1 MPNMKGLINS
11 QNHLM
16 LKSRAIFL
24 KYGPYLVAWFL
35 ILPFLYYL
43 YAIKPYVPGTD
54 ETYQIE
60 AAIRILNGFGN
71 TFSWTLDNDLSIS
84 NFSFQNAW
92 PIGYSSLLA
101 SLLYI
106 GLPLQNALKLLKISI
121 LLISIFTW
129 LRLSDYYIKNIW
141 FKIIFS
147 GFASVYIVKYSSSVT
162 DMVIVLFLSIFSILL
177 LVRNNYDTSNQLSV
191 LPDIMISPIMIGLL
205 IGIMILFK
213 FSGIFLAATC
223 AFWILFMINSTRKNS
238 ISNLIKYLIPVILFI
253 AFTLSFQ
260 QHQNNIAYAIEN
272 SEFIINNL
280 FFYDG
285 WLYDFFNVVF
295 QSTYLEPL
303 MGQIIPATSENFL
316 MVVTYMKLIFF
327 ISYFTILFLLYI
339 QGEKFQKLSLWIIT
353 NYLILTMFLKVVS
366 NLFFEDVSLWLP
378 IKESRYYWP
387 LFLFF
392 PMTILII
399 LEPKWNILSTVYK
412 ATITLGIM
420 ISIFIGICLYSGYK
434 YDQYSELNA
443 EMPLITLE
451 LEKLIG
457 QDTNPIVFVDQI
469 NWKLYPDRGKYN
481 VFFQLPRN
489 NTNYYFSKKTMVIM
503 LTSSNKYLPRGHSTK
518 IDDDSIFQQMAKV
531 KHFNGIKVGKFTT
544 IFWKEYPAGSSFN

>member
-1 MPNMKGLINS
+1 MKDLINS
-11 QNHLM
+11 QNHLI

-24 KYGPYLVAWFL
+24 KYGPYIVACFL

-43 YAIKPYVPGTD
+43 YAIKTYVPGTD

-101 SLLYI
+101 SLLFI
-106 GLPLQNALKLLKISI
+106 GLPLQYALKLLKISI
-121 LLISIFTW
+121 LLTSIFTW
-129 LRLSDYYIKNIW
+129 IRLSDYYIKNIW
-141 FKIIFS
+141 FKIMFS

-162 DMVIVLFLSIFSILL
+162 DMVIVMFLSIFSILL
-177 LVRNNYDTSNQLSV
+177 LVRNDSETSNRLSV
-191 LPDIMISPIMIGLL
+191 LQNIMISPIMIGLL

-213 FSGIFLAATC
+213 FSGIFLAAGC
-223 AFWILFMINSTRKNS
+223 AFWILLMIDSTRKNS
-238 ISNLIKYLIPVILFI
+238 ISNLIKYLIPVTIFI
-253 AFTLSFQ
+253 AFTLAFQ

-272 SEFIINNL
+272 SEFITNIH

-285 WLYDFFNVVF
+285 WLDDIFNSVF

-303 MGQIIPATSENFL
+303 MDKVITDTSENFL
-316 MVVTYMKLIFF
+316 LVVTFMKLMFF
-327 ISYFTILFLLYI
+327 ISYFTILFLLNI
-339 QGEKFQKLSLWIIT
+339 KGGKFQKLSLWIII
-353 NYLILTMFLKVVS
+353 NHLILTIFLKVVS
-366 NLFFEDVSLWLP
+366 SLFFEDVSQWLP
-378 IKESRYYWP
+378 IKEGRYYWP

-392 PMTILII
+392 PMGMLTI

-420 ISIFIGICLYSGYK
+420 ISIFIGICLYSDYK

-443 EMPLITLE
+443 EMPLLKLE
-451 LEKLIG
+451 LEKLIRK
-457 QDTNPIVFVDQI
+457 DTNPIVFVDEI
-469 NWKLYPDRGKYN
+469 NWKLYPDRGNYN

-489 NTNYYFSKKTMVIM
+489 TTNYYFSKETIVIM
-503 LTSSNKYLPRGHSTK
+503 LTSSNKYLPRGHDTK
-518 IDDDSIFQQMAKV
+518 IDDDNIIQKMAKV
-531 KHFNGIKVGKFTT
+531 RHFNRIKVGKFTT
-544 IFWKEYPAGSSFN
+544 IFWKEYPPGSSFN